1 MYNDGAH
8 LNSNFSAACCVTIL
22 ESISEPLLP
31 RMEAIDTILS
41 SICSQSGHC
50 VERSEVEVALV
61 LSVVGILLSIASA
74 RQIQQRRLFGTSSDF
89 YKLKD
94 DMFDT
99 ALIYIFG
106 AIVLVLVAFTIRSEY
121 DFVQLDVLLFNI
133 VLGVSAFAIRDN
145 LAAGILFT
153 TLSYSSWYG
162 LFRLFF
168 FAPVT
173 EDLYILLQPRWLTS
187 LIAFTAPAL
196 IANLKYPALIQSSLS
211 LVTYG
216 TVLFGLLIACNASF
230 VLVDLAIVYSEWYPE
245 YASVMSSRASQQM
258 YGPGVSLLHRV
269 GYYAAMV
276 VLQFICVRIPHFMLN
291 EDGLQ
296 EQLRE
301 QTEAALEDTAQRRR
315 PGTSSGSARAPKVQG
330 SHDAADVLKQ
340 VRKAAAAAG
349 TASSAAAGGADSGA
363 AAGSKQDSEER
374 ADLPA
379 DCVEITPEEAIRLQ
393 ERALQ
398 SRTSGVAKSGAS
410 SGSTSG
416 VADAATPSASGL
428 KNRKASA
435 AAPK

>member
-1 MYNDGAH
+1 MEGVDAI
-8 LNSNFSAACCVTIL
+8 LAAV
-22 ESISEPLLP
+22 
-31 RMEAIDTILS
+31 
-41 SICSQSGHC
+41 CSQKGYC

-61 LSVVGILLSIASA
+61 LAVVGVLLSSASA
-74 RQIQQRRLFGTSSDF
+74 RQIMQHRLFGMSNSF

-99 ALIYIFG
+99 ALMYIFG
-106 AIVLVLVAFTIRSEY
+106 MIMLVLVGLTLRSEY
-121 DFVQLDVLLFNI
+121 DLIQIDVLLFNI
-133 VLGVSAFAIRDN
+133 LLGVSAFTIRDN
-145 LAAGILFT
+145 LTAGILFT

-168 FAPVT
+168 SAPVT

-216 TVLFGLLIACNASF
+216 TVFFGVLIACNASF
-230 VLVDLAIVYSEWYPE
+230 VLVDLAILHSQWCPG
-245 YASVMSSRASQQM
+245 YASVLNSGASARL
-258 YGPGVSLLHRV
+258 YGPEVSLLHRV

-301 QTEAALEDTAQRRR
+301 QTEAAMDAAARCSR
-315 PGTSSGSARAPKVQG
+315 PTGGSARGTQAQG
-330 SHDAADVLKQ
+330 TKEEKEAAEILGQ
-340 VRKAAAAAG
+340 VRKAAAASAG
-349 TASSAAAGGADSGA
+349 GDSRPSAAPQQDS
-363 AAGSKQDSEER
+363 SEER

-379 DCVEITPEEAIRLQ
+379 DCVEITAEEAIKLQ
-393 ERALQ
+393 ERALKKRAGAAAQ
-398 SRTSGVAKSGAS
+398 GAEVERAGEATPHAVSGVR
-410 SGSTSG
+410 
-416 VADAATPSASGL
+416 
-428 KNRKASA
+428 NRKASSS
-435 AAPK
+435 AAPE